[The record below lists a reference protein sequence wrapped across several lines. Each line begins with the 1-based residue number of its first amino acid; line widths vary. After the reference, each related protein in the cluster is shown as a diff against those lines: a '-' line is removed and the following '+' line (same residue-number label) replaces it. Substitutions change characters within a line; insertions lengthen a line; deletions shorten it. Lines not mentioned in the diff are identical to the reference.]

1 MIAKIK
7 RWYYYNGQYVLRVML
22 GLLIAG
28 TIFVTL
34 AASILFALVLTQ
46 ANTYKFNCNLSHRP
60 DLYTTFFIGNGTYD
74 YNPELFCNTL
84 REKMHK

>member
-1 MIAKIK
+1 MKSKIK
-7 RWYYYNGQYVLRVML
+7 DWYYYNGEDVIRVVV
-22 GLLIAG
+22 GLI
-28 TIFVTL
+28 
-34 AASILFALVLTQ
+34 AASILFVTIAASILLALVLTQ